1 MIQAVLGSHGPVRY
15 AYVSDDLKGVSDVKQ
30 RFWLYSTVLVI
41 LFAGC
46 SAPAT
51 PTQIAATDVASG
63 PSALS
68 VAVASND
75 FGVGSPRVPFVLFQ
89 GTQPI
94 TNAQSIAMVAF
105 DLAAGTPTKGWQGSA
120 IGYNDYNV
128 PYWVVFPQLSHAGYW
143 GLGAVVTLADG
154 TQSQAQFT
162 VQALDTPAAPK
173 IGDTPPAS
181 HNRTLMTEPDIAKL
195 TSDTNPEPGLYQLT
209 VADALKS
216 GKPTVVTFATPAYC
230 TSRLCAPVVNS
241 IKTVYNDLKAK
252 VNFIHIEVYK
262 SFNPLVYADE
272 MAEWR
277 LQGEPWTFVIGADGK
292 IVATLGGPMSPRELE
307 QALQPLLAQ

>member
-1 MIQAVLGSHGPVRY
+1 
-15 AYVSDDLKGVSDVKQ
+15 VKQ
-30 RFWLYSTVLVI
+30 RFWFCAMAVAISV
-41 LFAGC
+41 AGC

-51 PTQIAATDVASG
+51 PTEVRPTDVAASG

-68 VAVASND
+68 VAVASTD

-89 GTQPI
+89 GSQPI
-94 TNAQSIAMVAF
+94 TNAQSIAIIAF
-105 DLAAGTPTKGWQGSA
+105 DLGSGTPTAGWKGNA
-120 IGYNDYNV
+120 TNYNDFTV
-128 PYWVVFPQLSHAGYW
+128 PYWVVFPQLPHAGYW
-143 GLGAVVTLADG
+143 GLGAVITLADG
-154 TQSQAQFT
+154 SQSQAQFT
-162 VQALDTPAAPK
+162 IQALDTPSAPK

-181 HNRTLMTEPDIAKL
+181 HNRTLITQPDIAKL
-195 TSDTNPEPGLYQLT
+195 TSDADPEPGLYQMT

-241 IKTVYNDLKAK
+241 VKTVYNGLKNK

-277 LQGEPWTFVIGADGK
+277 LQGEPWTYVIGADGK
-292 IVATLGGPMSPRELE
+292 IVANFGGPMSPRELE